1 MYAIRIDAE
10 IKKGYEVAC
19 SSASVYLNCFEVE
32 ECRVRQH
39 PRNKQSKILIGRLKT
54 RKPYHNDMKDKVR
67 NYTIYIL
74 NRLLT
79 RKQHYSLSYI

>member
-1 MYAIRIDAE
+1 MYAIQIDAE

-39 PRNKQSKILIGRLKT
+39 PKNKQSKILIDRLRT
-54 RKPYHNDMKDKVR
+54 RKSYHNDMKDKR

-79 RKQHYSLSYI
+79 RKQHYILSYI